1 MNEAQSSPVD
11 LLYKDMNEAQSS
23 PVDLLYKDMK
33 HRVVQLTYFTKT

>member
-1 MNEAQSSPVD
+1 MNEAQSSPVG

>member
-11 LLYKDMNEAQSS
+11 LLYKVMNEAQSS

>member
-33 HRVVQLTYFTKT
+33 HTVVQ

>member
-1 MNEAQSSPVD
+1 MNEAQSSPAD

-23 PVDLLYKDMK
+23 PADLLYKDMK

>member
-11 LLYKDMNEAQSS
+11 VLYKDMNEAQSS
-23 PVDLLYKDMK
+23 SVDLLYKDMK